1 MAMTK
6 KDFIILADQ
15 LKEAKPNPRDIL
27 TEDLLGTRILTPGVY
42 AICMATWKITVQHVV
57 MACDTINPRFDSEI
71 FKKACGY
78 YD

>member
-27 TEDLLGTRILTPGVY
+27 TEDLL